1 MKIYSEVYNIDNHT
15 AILREIGEWMALG
28 WYEGL
33 ELPWPRSYGLAFRRL
48 YENMAITIPDN
59 RLLLPHEPFENA
71 RTMESHGVWHA
82 TNYILDFNHSYN
94 LCINTDIV
102 REKKE
107 QFPQHA
113 DFIDALYRDLQRQ
126 IVNFGGYTHSNPD
139 IRRVVND
146 GFLCMLEELDAEIS
160 VRQKD
165 NSPDEAE
172 AIQLLLTLRDY
183 TNGVLAFH
191 RKAVDAMKIAAS
203 EATGERRDKLTIIAD
218 CFAKSFLHPSTN
230 FIEGLLAINF
240 TWMLDGCDSLGRI
253 DQALGALF
261 ENDLENRTLD
271 IQFARQLIDEMWQNF
286 ERYNG
291 WNIQIGGYTPDGKD
305 GVNKLTMEL
314 IDACSRNHLRRPNVA
329 FRITKSTPDAALI
342 TTLKALRDG
351 SGRPALYNDDLY
363 VDTLFKMDLGLTPED
378 AREIGFGGCTETMI
392 AGLSN
397 VGSLEGHLNLAK
409 ALELALYDGY
419 NPITEKQEGPHT
431 GNFEDFINF
440 DDFIHAVKRQ
450 IEFMT
455 DSFVAFS
462 NQNLAK
468 RFHHGDP
475 KIPRTFFTRDC
486 VKNRKSFEAGGAR
499 YNWSVISYQGIANL
513 IDSLTVIKELVF
525 NENVIDKQLLIN
537 ALTANFDGYD
547 DIYKQL
553 ATVPKFGNDNAMAD
567 SIAADIMNFTWDTL
581 YAHETPRGGRYL
593 ASCILFTTYLGAG
606 MSVGATPDGRKAF
619 EALTDSVGPM
629 WGRDTNG
636 PTAMLHSVTSLPLWK
651 AVGTPVLNMRIQQ
664 SLLCDDAGLNAA
676 VALIRTY
683 FAQGGMQ
690 LQISVINKEEMIAA
704 QREPEE
710 YRDLIVRIGGYSEYF
725 TRLPKE
731 LQDTV
736 IARTEYTL

>member
-1 MKIYSEVYNIDNHT
+1 MKIYSEVYNIDNH
-15 AILREIGEWMALG
+15 AEILREIGEWMALG

-33 ELPWPRSYGLAFRRL
+33 AMPWPRSYGLAFRRL

-94 LCINTDIV
+94 LTINPDIV
-102 REKKE
+102 KEKKE
-107 QFPQHA
+107 LFPHHA
-113 DFIDALYRDLQRQ
+113 DFIDALQRDLQRQ

-146 GFLCMLEELDAEIS
+146 GFLCMLEELDAEIAAG
-160 VRQKD
+160 QKD
-165 NSPDEAE
+165 DSPDEAE
-172 AIQLLLTLRDY
+172 AMQLLLTLRDY

-203 EATGERRDKLTIIAD
+203 EAIGERKEKLTIIAD
-218 CFAKSFLHPSTN
+218 SFAKCFLHPATN
-230 FIEGLLAINF
+230 FIESLLAINF

-253 DQALGALF
+253 DQALGVLF
-261 ENDLENRTLD
+261 ENDLKNGTLD
-271 IQFARQLIDEMWQNF
+271 IELSRQLIDEMWQNF

-305 GVNKLTMEL
+305 GVNKLTLEL
-314 IDACSRNHLRRPNVA
+314 IDACRRNHLRRPNVA
-329 FRITKSTPDAALI
+329 FRITKSTPDDVLM

-363 VDTLFKMDLGLTPED
+363 VDTLYKMDLGLTQED

-392 AGLSN
+392 TGLSN
-397 VGSLEGHLNLAK
+397 VGSLEGDLNLAK
-409 ALELALYDGY
+409 ALELAIYDGF
-419 NPITEKQEGPHT
+419 NPISKHQQGPHT
-431 GNFEDFINF
+431 GNFADYSTF
-440 DDFIHAVKRQ
+440 DDFLKAVKRQ

-462 NQNLAK
+462 KQNLAK

-513 IDSLTVIKELVF
+513 IDSLSAIRKLVF
-525 NENVIDKQLLIN
+525 DEQTISKQQLID
-537 ALTANFDGYD
+537 ALTADFVGCDE
-547 DIYKQL
+547 IHRQL
-553 ATVPKFGNDNAMAD
+553 ANAPKFGNDNSDVD
-567 SIAADIMNFTWDTL
+567 SIAADIINFTWDTL

-606 MSVGATPDGRKAF
+606 MAVGATPDGRKAH
-619 EALTDSVGPM
+619 EPLTDSVGPM

-636 PTAMLHSVTSLPLWK
+636 PTAMLHSVTNLPLYK

-664 SLLCDDAGLNAA
+664 SLLRDDAGLRAA
-676 VALIRTY
+676 TALIRTY

-690 LQISVINKEEMIAA
+690 LQISVVNKEEMVAA
-704 QREPEE
+704 QREPEK

>member
-1 MKIYSEVYNIDNHT
+1 MKIYSEVYNIENHT
-15 AILREIGEWMALG
+15 AILQEIGEWMALG

-48 YENMAITIPDN
+48 YENMAITVPKN

-94 LCINTDIV
+94 LVVNSDLV
-102 REKKE
+102 KEKKE
-107 QFPQHA
+107 LFPHHA
-113 DFIDALYRDLQRQ
+113 DFIDALQRDLQRQ

-146 GFLCMLEELDAEIS
+146 GFLSMLEELDAEIA
-160 VRQKD
+160 VGQKED
-165 NSPDEAE
+165 SPDEAE
-172 AIQLLLTLRDY
+172 AMQLLLSLRDY
-183 TNGVLAFH
+183 TYGVLAFH
-191 RKAVDAMKIAAS
+191 RKAVDAMNIAVS
-203 EATGERRDKLTIIAD
+203 EATGERKEKLTIIAD
-218 CFAKSFLHPSTN
+218 SFAKCFLHPSTN
-230 FIEGLLAINF
+230 FIEGLLAVNF

-261 ENDLENRTLD
+261 ENDLKNGTLD
-271 IQFARQLIDEMWQNF
+271 IEFTRQLIDEMWQNF

-291 WNIQIGGYTPDGKD
+291 WNIQIGGYTPDGQD

-314 IDACSRNHLRRPNVA
+314 IDACRRNHLRRPNVA
-329 FRITKSTPDAALI
+329 FRITKSTPDEVLV

-363 VDTLFKMDLGLTPED
+363 VDTLYNMDLGLTQED

-409 ALELALYDGY
+409 ALELAIYDGY
-419 NPITEKQEGPHT
+419 NPITGKQEGPHT
-431 GNFEDFINF
+431 GNFTDYETY
-440 DDFIHAVKRQ
+440 DDFLKAVKRQ
-450 IEFMT
+450 IEFQT
-455 DSFVAFS
+455 DEFVAFS
-462 NQNLAK
+462 KQNLAK

-499 YNWSVISYQGIANL
+499 YNWAVISYQGIANL
-513 IDSLTVIKELVF
+513 IDSLTAISKLVF
-525 NENVIDKQLLIN
+525 KEKSLNKQQLIDALKADFNGYEDIKNQLT
-537 ALTANFDGYD
+537 TA
-547 DIYKQL
+547 
-553 ATVPKFGNDNAMAD
+553 PKFGNDNTDVD

-581 YAHETPRGGRYL
+581 YAHDTPRGGRYL

-606 MSVGATPDGRKAF
+606 MAVGATPDGRKSH
-619 EALTDSVGPM
+619 EPLTDSVGPM

-636 PTAMLHSVTSLPLWK
+636 PTAMLHSVNSLPLWK

-664 SLLCDDAGLNAA
+664 SLLRDDAGLKAA
-676 VALIRTY
+676 VALIRTF

-704 QREPEE
+704 QHEPEK